1 MSVDIQAPGFQ
12 RFAQGDG
19 LAGVAN
25 DTRGVEVNVGQRG
38 KKSARREAIDV
49 MVDDAVFAGFKR
61 PCGEALQRSN
71 QQILQ
76 IGRFG
81 RFPAHTLRVRAAV
94 PCRGTD
100 GLFTLHTKHGHT
112 FFKVIFNI
120 HV

>member
-1 MSVDIQAPGFQ
+1 MGINVQALGFQ
-12 RFAQGDG
+12 RFTQGDG
-19 LAGVAN
+19 LARIAN
-25 DTRGVEVNVGQRG
+25 DARGIEVNVGQRG
-38 KKSARREAIDV
+38 EKSARREAIDTV
-49 MVDDAVFAGFKR
+49 VDDAVFTGFKR
-61 PCGEALQRSN
+61 PGGEPLQRGN

-94 PCRGTD
+94 PCRGPD